1 MPWPKEPR
9 RATPRGSW
17 SKLGRFFRVKWLSD
31 YKLGALLSGWWL
43 QYLFFSGGEV
53 AFFSFPPGTDEVG
66 AKWFPHIA
74 AIHSDPEVRGMNPWL
89 VFDMDWVLNHFFFVE
104 EVPRFIEG
112 PWNFKGVQCTLGNFY
127 GESREVGCFWVVFE
141 VSDLLPK
148 PKRWV
153 TVI

>member
-17 SKLGRFFRVKWLSD
+17 SKLGDF
-31 YKLGALLSGWWL
+31 SGSSGFQTISWGHFSL
-43 QYLFFSGGEV
+43 VDGYSTFFFSGGEV

-89 VFDMDWVLNHFFFVE
+89 VFDMD
-104 EVPRFIEG
+104 
-112 PWNFKGVQCTLGNFY
+112 
-127 GESREVGCFWVVFE
+127 
-141 VSDLLPK
+141 
-148 PKRWV
+148 
-153 TVI
+153 